1 MPLPFR
7 HFWRPIEDSDSRRR
21 RQTEA
26 IGTLS
31 LFISVCLLMK
41 AGAQESPKPAGAES
55 SAANSGAVVRDGYVG
70 NQACAQCH
78 SAVYDTYKKTRMAHA
93 SGPAME
99 NFIPADFTHRRSGV
113 HYRIYS
119 DSGHAWLSFDRDG
132 SNPVHGKRELLY
144 YIGSG
149 ERGLTYLFADDGFV
163 FESPINWYGD
173 QHVWDMTPAYQNA
186 TEIPLN
192 LPAHTSCLHCH
203 VSGMRPPIDGTEN
216 RYEMPLLTHSGV
228 SCERCHGPGAAH
240 LKGGS
245 IVNPAKLSPD
255 RRDAVCMQ
263 CHMEGRASVERTGKH
278 IYDFRPGDSLS
289 DYVRYYV
296 LADSSAKLGAVSQV
310 EALAQS
316 TCKKM
321 SGDKMSCTSCHDPH
335 YSPPPEERVAYFRGK
350 CLACHG
356 AEFGAKHHAKQQDCT
371 ACHMPQLQSKD
382 VAHTEVTD
390 HRIPRVPELSP
401 QLLQDTSAAST
412 ELKLV
417 PFPDTQ
423 EAENDLRDLALAWES
438 LANGGVEAAR
448 AHAQELLRRSAA
460 QFPNDGPTFSA
471 LAYENQAR
479 GDLEQARTLYER
491 ALASD
496 PNLIDAA
503 TNLGV
508 IQAQAGDFPK
518 AIDLLQSAFDR
529 APGRSSVG
537 MDLARVYCLAGDVD
551 KARSSITRVLEFNPD
566 MGEAKSLLKN
576 FNGPKPNCNGP

>member
-1 MPLPFR
+1 
-7 HFWRPIEDSDSRRR
+7 
-21 RQTEA
+21 
-26 IGTLS
+26 
-31 LFISVCLLMK
+31 
-41 AGAQESPKPAGAES
+41 
-55 SAANSGAVVRDGYVG
+55 
-70 NQACAQCH
+70 
-78 SAVYDTYKKTRMAHA
+78 
-93 SGPAME
+93 
-99 NFIPADFTHRRSGV
+99 
-113 HYRIYS
+113 
-119 DSGHAWLSFDRDG
+119 
-132 SNPVHGKRELLY
+132 
-144 YIGSG
+144 
-149 ERGLTYLFADDGFV
+149 
-163 FESPINWYGD
+163 
-173 QHVWDMTPAYQNA
+173 
-186 TEIPLN
+186 
-192 LPAHTSCLHCH
+192 
-203 VSGMRPPIDGTEN
+203 
-216 RYEMPLLTHSGV
+216 
-228 SCERCHGPGAAH
+228 
-240 LKGGS
+240 
-245 IVNPAKLSPD
+245 
-255 RRDAVCMQ
+255 
-263 CHMEGRASVERTGKH
+263 
-278 IYDFRPGDSLS
+278 
-289 DYVRYYV
+289 
-296 LADSSAKLGAVSQV
+296 V

-390 HRIPRVPELSP
+390 HRIPRVPEVSP
-401 QLLQDTSAAST
+401 QLLQDASAAST

-438 LANGGVEAAR
+438 LANNGVEAAR
-448 AHAQELLRRSAA
+448 AHAQELLRSSVA
-460 QFPNDGPTFSA
+460 QFPNDGPTLSA

-479 GDLEQARTLYER
+479 GDLEQARTLYEH

-508 IQAQAGDFPK
+508 IQAEAGDFPK
-518 AIDLLQSAFDR
+518 AITLLQSAFDR

-566 MGEAKSLLKN
+566 MTEAKSLLKN
-576 FNGPKPNCNGP
+576 FSGPNPNCNGP